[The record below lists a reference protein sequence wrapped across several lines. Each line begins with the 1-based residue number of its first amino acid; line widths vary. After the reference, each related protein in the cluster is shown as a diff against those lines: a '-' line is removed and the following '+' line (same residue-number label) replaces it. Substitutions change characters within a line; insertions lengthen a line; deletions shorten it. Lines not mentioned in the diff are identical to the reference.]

1 MKLALKKDKE
11 DSNSSE
17 SDGMDYIKDIETT
30 CKIRESFMGFY
41 KWEKRGFKLNT
52 RNYKI
57 KINDGKR
64 DSIFNLLNYL
74 VRKSQKYEKV
84 LVLEAIS

>member
-1 MKLALKKDKE
+1 MKSALNKDKE

-30 CKIRESFMGFY
+30 CKIRESFMGFN

-57 KINDGKR
+57 KIIDGKR
-64 DSIFNLLNYL
+64 ETIFNLLNYL
-74 VRKSQKYEKV
+74 VRKSQKH
-84 LVLEAIS
+84 